1 MMQVRSIH
9 RSKLMLEILLDVQ
22 QLLNALAMM
31 RRSRFMVLKILSAI
45 TESTPELFKQ
55 IRQS

>member
-9 RSKLMLEILLDVQ
+9 RSKLILEILLDVQ